1 MQVLWAPWR
10 MAYVGAPK
18 ESGCI
23 FCTAHSTPDPRDRL
37 VLLQQPAIVML
48 NRYPYASGHLMVAPQ
63 RHTADFTRL
72 TADELQT
79 VMTVVQHTVARLEQA
94 CHPDG
99 LNVGMNLGSAGG
111 AGITEHLHWHLVP
124 RWHGDT
130 NFMPMLAEV
139 RVLPE
144 HLDATYDRLRPLFAT
159 FPAD

>member
-18 ESGCI
+18 QSGCI
-23 FCTAHSTPDPRDRL
+23 FCLAHSTADPRDRL
-37 VLLQQPAIVML
+37 VLLQHPAIVML

-63 RHTADFTRL
+63 RHTADFARL
-72 TADELQT
+72 TAAELQT

-94 CHPDG
+94 CRPDG

-111 AGITEHLHWHLVP
+111 AGVTEHLHWHLVP